1 MAGMG
6 PAPKSA
12 DRRARRNAG
21 PAMTALPAE
30 GRTGKAP
37 RWPLIPDIATK
48 ARRDVAAAKVE
59 SLEYE
64 LERLLSEDL
73 PFGSVEHRLEDF
85 RERLAIYEAR
95 LKEQRR
101 IEAALWRDIWKTP
114 AAAQW
119 ERLGW
124 TREIAQYVRFKVLT
138 ELGDMDAAKEARQW
152 SDRLGLSPLALL
164 RLRWEIAADEVAE
177 KRQDRPAS
185 RSRYA
190 DLRVVDASQ
199 ERPADAAGS

>member
-6 PAPKSA
+6 PAPKPA

-37 RWPLIPDIATK
+37 RWPLIADIETK
-48 ARRDVAAAKVE
+48 ARRDIAVAKVE

-64 LERLLSEDL
+64 LEQLLAVGL
-73 PFGSVEHRLEDF
+73 PIGSVEHRLETY
-85 RERLAIYEAR
+85 RERLAIYEVR

-101 IEAALWRDIWKTP
+101 IEAALWRDIWRTP

-124 TREIAQYVRFKVLT
+124 TREVAQYVRFKVLT

-152 SDRLGLSPLALL
+152 SDRLGLSPLAML
-164 RLRWEIAADEVAE
+164 RLHWEIPADEVSE
-177 KRQDRPAS
+177 KRET
-185 RSRYA
+185 RSAGRSAYA
-190 DLRVVDASQ
+190 GLQVVGEVVDV
-199 ERPADAAGS
+199 